1 MLGKYFTTEFYPKPS
16 FYVCIENSVIA
27 MKKKY
32 TTGENS
38 CEQLNVVKININFPQ
53 NKEASQV

>member
-38 CEQLNVVKININFPQ
+38 CE
-53 NKEASQV
+53 